1 MLKTGYSQALRHIQR
16 THGIDLRA
24 LHERFKEPWYH
35 LAYQRSSLMSA
46 DIYTKGF
53 ADAPA
58 WQLAQRLINHIDP
71 DLFWGGRRMSKSL
84 VMPTEH
90 KGGVI
95 FDYWVSNPWLNHTIK
110 PPTPAAPGLAPGEQV
125 VEDTPGTSAPPAEVH
140 TLGGEMQH
148 TNTTTAK
155 LTTAAP
161 AAAADDDQSMED
173 KTTST
178 TSSCK
183 SGSRA
188 GDYFED
194 SIVDKLIGGDWP
206 DPSVSPTPARH
217 SQDLEAGSAPEAG
230 ADDSAS
236 IGTANPVVAASLRP
250 EVPVLASPQSPLDY
264 HDSINITLSTR
275 RTKTRRSQG
284 GRRRFRRLEAWSTT

>member
-1 MLKTGYSQALRHIQR
+1 
-16 THGIDLRA
+16 
-24 LHERFKEPWYH
+24 
-35 LAYQRSSLMSA
+35 
-46 DIYTKGF
+46 
-53 ADAPA
+53 
-58 WQLAQRLINHIDP
+58 
-71 DLFWGGRRMSKSL
+71 MSKSL

-148 TNTTTAK
+148 TNTTAK

-161 AAAADDDQSMED
+161 AVAADDDLGMED
-173 KTTST
+173 KATTTST
-178 TSSCK
+178 CK
-183 SGSRA
+183 SGSGA
-188 GDYFED
+188 GDYFDD
-194 SIVDKLIGGDWP
+194 SIVDKLFGGDRP

-230 ADDSAS
+230 VDDSAT
-236 IGTANPVVAASLRP
+236 IGTANPVAAASLQP
-250 EVPVLASPQSPLDY
+250 EVPVVASPQSPLAGKPY
-264 HDSINITLSTR
+264 NDSINITHYSR
-275 RTKTRRSQG
+275 RTMTRRSQG
-284 GRRRFRRLEAWSTT
+284 GRRRFR